1 VSTLNYFCLSFLII
15 SNTSI
20 HETLAFLFIFQKITN
35 RISIC
40 LPMNVNWFELLIN
53 YIYLINHYNIK
64 LYILLNYNE
73 IMSVQ
78 ENEVLVKI
86 TSAGTISIP
95 KQFRKFMDVQKGEYV
110 KMILGK
116 DRLIVRKVTIT

>member
-1 VSTLNYFCLSFLII
+1 MKFSQKILII
-15 SNTSI
+15 
-20 HETLAFLFIFQKITN
+20 F
-35 RISIC
+35 
-40 LPMNVNWFELLIN
+40 N
-53 YIYLINHYNIK
+53 YSLKKYNIK
-64 LYILLNYNE
+64 LYILLNYNQ

-78 ENEVLVKI
+78 DNEVLVKI